1 MQDVGVENFYNAI
14 YDQQYV
20 GKKHEEVLS
29 GIVLI
34 KNSFKE
40 NRSVTE
46 NEIKK
51 IKRIPSLYFKVLF
64 IIFCFETGKFI
75 PLDMIT
81 ERLSAEDIS
90 CIKEGEPTDK
100 TVATILYFWRDNG
113 AIDFEEADDAKIANK
128 FRNLPSAQQNSL
140 EIEIDVVCDMLE
152 TKKEFRDFIKSGQR
166 ILEKM
171 FNTYDLKILYNL
183 IECYKIDTKL
193 LIELMRYEKSV
204 NNTNVAYIEKIAVN
218 LCDSG
223 IFTYEQY
230 EKKLNDMTKSL
241 QIEQD
246 IRELF
251 QLGEKKFTSKE
262 RGIINKWWF
271 DYNYGIDIIK
281 KAYDICMEKI
291 GKYQFNYIAGI
302 LSNWDKTGLKTLVEI
317 ENSNDGAG
325 GGVRVEYQTF
335 DLNQFLEKAVK
346 AGMKYDK

>member
-1 MQDVGVENFYNAI
+1 MQDVGVENIYDAI
-14 YDQQYV
+14 YDQQYSV
-20 GKKHEEVLS
+20 KRPEEILS
-29 GIVLI
+29 GIVLV
-34 KNSFKE
+34 KNGSKE
-40 NRSVTE
+40 NKPVSE
-46 NEIKK
+46 NEMKN
-51 IKRIPSLYFKVLF
+51 IKRIPSLYFKILF
-64 IIFCFETGKFI
+64 IILSFETGKFI
-75 PLDMIT
+75 PLNMIT
-81 ERLSAEDIS
+81 ERLGAEDLAF
-90 CIKEGEPTDK
+90 IKDGESTDK
-100 TVATILYFWRDNG
+100 TIISIIYYWRENG
-113 AIDFEEADDAKIANK
+113 AIDFEDAEDTKIANK
-128 FRNLPSAQQNSL
+128 FNGTQSAQQNSL

-152 TKKEFRDFIKSGQR
+152 TKKEFRDFIKNGQR
-166 ILEKM
+166 ILGKM

-193 LIELMRYEKSV
+193 LIELMRYEKSI

-317 ENSNDGAG
+317 ENSNDGNG

-335 DLNQFLEKAVK
+335 DLNQFFEKAVK